1 MRIFVTGASGWIGS
15 AVVPELISAGHQV
28 LGLARSD
35 ASAKAVAD
43 MGAEVLRGD
52 LNDTGVLRAGAL
64 DSDGVIHLA
73 FVVPS
78 VSEAAT
84 RTDAKAIETFAAGLA
99 GSGKPLVISG
109 ATLVDARPTRDRTRR
124 THRRRDPSRPA
135 SPTCR
140 PPSPPQSRG
149 VRSCL
154 VMLPRS
160 VHGQGERHGFIPQL
174 IAMARAKGVSGYI
187 GDGTSRW
194 PAVHVKDAASLY
206 RLAIEQAP
214 AGAVLN
220 AVGDEGVPVRE
231 IAEAIGRHLNLPA
244 RSLPAEEFERHA
256 RAPAQHR
263 HARLQHHHP
272 GAPGL
277 EAHPPRPHRGHR
289 TGPLLHLT
297 SPGQQARQR
306 PGPASA
312 VPASL
317 PMSERRRAVSRED
330 SRCCPIGP

>member
-35 ASAKAVAD
+35 AAAHTVAD
-43 MGAEVLRGD
+43 LGAEVLRGD
-52 LNDTGVLRAGAL
+52 LNDTDVLRAGAL

-78 VSEAAT
+78 VTEAAT
-84 RTDAKAIETFAAGLA
+84 QTDARAVETLTSSLA
-99 GSGKPLVISG
+99 GSGQPLVVSG
-109 ATLVDARPTRDRTRR
+109 ATLVTPG
-124 THRRRDPSRPA
+124 RPA
-135 SPTCR
+135 TERDELIAAGPIAARITNM
-140 PPSPPQSRG
+140 QGALAAAGRG

-174 IAMARAKGVSGYI
+174 IATARAKGVSGYI
-187 GDGTSRW
+187 GDGSSRW
-194 PAVHVKDAASLY
+194 PAVHMRDAASLY
-206 RLAIEQAP
+206 RLAVEQAP

-244 RSLPAEEFERHA
+244 RSLPPEKFGGMLVPLLSTDM
-256 RAPAQHR
+256 PASSIITQE
-263 HARLQHHHP
+263 LLGWKPTHP
-272 GAPGL
+272 GLIADIDQ
-277 EAHPPRPHRGHR
+277 GHYF
-289 TGPLLHLT
+289 
-297 SPGQQARQR
+297 S
-306 PGPASA
+306 
-312 VPASL
+312 
-317 PMSERRRAVSRED
+317 
-330 SRCCPIGP
+330 

>member
-1 MRIFVTGASGWIGS
+1 VRIFVTGASGWIGS

-35 ASAKAVAD
+35 ASAKTVAGL
-43 MGAEVLRGD
+43 GAEVLRGD
-52 LNDTGVLRAGAL
+52 LTDTGVLRAGTL

-84 RTDAKAIETFAAGLA
+84 RTDAMAIETFAAGLA
-99 GSGKPLVISG
+99 GSGKPLLISG
-109 ATLVDARPTRDRTRR
+109 ATLVTPG
-124 THRRRDPSRPA
+124 RPA
-135 SPTCR
+135 TERDELIAAGPIAARITNMQAALASADK
-140 PPSPPQSRG
+140 G

-160 VHGQGERHGFIPQL
+160 VHGQGDRHGFVPQL
-174 IAMARAKGVSGYI
+174 IAAARAKGVAGYL

-214 AGAVLN
+214 AGSVLN

-244 RSLPAEEFERHA
+244 RPLPAEEFSGMLA
-256 RAPAQHR
+256 RILSTDMPASSAITQE
-263 HARLQHHHP
+263 LLGWKPTHP
-272 GAPGL
+272 GL
-277 EAHPPRPHRGHR
+277 IEDIDQGHYF
-289 TGPLLHLT
+289 
-297 SPGQQARQR
+297 
-306 PGPASA
+306 
-312 VPASL
+312 
-317 PMSERRRAVSRED
+317 
-330 SRCCPIGP
+330 I

>member
-43 MGAEVLRGD
+43 MGADVLRGD
-52 LNDTGVLRAGAL
+52 LNDADILRAGAL

-73 FVVPS
+73 FIPGRPGF
-78 VSEAAT
+78 EAAVLA
-84 RTDAKAIETFAAGLA
+84 DAAAIETFAAALA
-99 GSGKPLVISG
+99 GSGKPMLISG
-109 ATLVDARPTRDRTRR
+109 ATIATPGRPSTERDELIAAGPIAARITNMQAALAAAD
-124 THRRRDPSRPA
+124 
-135 SPTCR
+135 
-140 PPSPPQSRG
+140 RG

-160 VHGQGERHGFIPQL
+160 VHGEGERHGFIPQL
-174 IAMARAKGVSGYI
+174 IAAARAKGVSGYI

-244 RSLPAEEFERHA
+244 RSLPAEEFGGMLVPLLSTDM
-256 RAPAQHR
+256 PASSTITQE
-263 HARLQHHHP
+263 LLGWKPTHP
-272 GAPGL
+272 GL
-277 EAHPPRPHRGHR
+277 IEDIEQGHYF
-289 TGPLLHLT
+289 
-297 SPGQQARQR
+297 
-306 PGPASA
+306 
-312 VPASL
+312 
-317 PMSERRRAVSRED
+317 
-330 SRCCPIGP
+330 I

>member
-52 LNDTGVLRAGAL
+52 LNDTDVLRAGTL

-84 RTDAKAIETFAAGLA
+84 RTDAKAIETFATSLA
-99 GSGKPLVISG
+99 GSGKPLLISG
-109 ATLVDARPTRDRTRR
+109 ATLVTPG
-124 THRRRDPSRPA
+124 RPA
-135 SPTCR
+135 TERDELIAAGPIAARITNMQAAL
-140 PPSPPQSRG
+140 PAADRG

-160 VHGQGERHGFIPQL
+160 VHGQGERHGFVPQL
-174 IAMARAKGVSGYI
+174 IAAAWAKGVSGYI

-206 RLAIEQAP
+206 RLAIERAP

-244 RSLPAEEFERHA
+244 RSLPAEEFGGMLVPLLSTDM
-256 RAPAQHR
+256 PASSAITQE
-263 HARLQHHHP
+263 LLDWKPTHP
-272 GAPGL
+272 GL
-277 EAHPPRPHRGHR
+277 IEDIEQGHYF
-289 TGPLLHLT
+289 
-297 SPGQQARQR
+297 
-306 PGPASA
+306 
-312 VPASL
+312 
-317 PMSERRRAVSRED
+317 
-330 SRCCPIGP
+330 I

>member
-52 LNDTGVLRAGAL
+52 LNDTDVLRAGTL

-84 RTDAKAIETFAAGLA
+84 RTDATAIDTFAAGLA

-109 ATLVDARPTRDRTRR
+109 ATLVTPG
-124 THRRRDPSRPA
+124 RPA
-135 SPTCR
+135 TERDELIAAGPIAARITNM
-140 PPSPPQSRG
+140 QAALEAADTG
-149 VRSCL
+149 ARSGL

-160 VHGQGERHGFIPQL
+160 VHGQGERHGFVPQL
-174 IAMARAKGVSGYI
+174 IAAARAKGVSGYI

-244 RSLPAEEFERHA
+244 GSLPAEEFGGMLVRILGTDM
-256 RAPAQHR
+256 PASSTITR
-263 HARLQHHHP
+263 ELLGWNPTHP
-272 GAPGL
+272 GL
-277 EAHPPRPHRGHR
+277 IEDIEQGHYF
-289 TGPLLHLT
+289 
-297 SPGQQARQR
+297 
-306 PGPASA
+306 
-312 VPASL
+312 
-317 PMSERRRAVSRED
+317 
-330 SRCCPIGP
+330 I

>member
-15 AVVPELISAGHQV
+15 AVVPELIRAGHQV

-35 ASAKAVAD
+35 TSAKAVAD

-52 LNDTGVLRAGAL
+52 LNDIDVLQAGAV

-78 VSEAAT
+78 VTEAAT
-84 RTDAKAIETFAAGLA
+84 RTDAGAIEALATGLA

-109 ATLVDARPTRDRTRR
+109 ATLVRPG
-124 THRRRDPSRPA
+124 RPA
-135 SPTCR
+135 TERDEIIAAGPIAARIANMRAALATADT
-140 PPSPPQSRG
+140 G
-149 VRSCL
+149 VRPCL

-174 IAMARAKGVSGYI
+174 IAMARARGVSGYI

-214 AGAVLN
+214 AGAVLT
-220 AVGDEGVPVRE
+220 AVGDEGVPIRE

-244 RSLPAEEFERHA
+244 RSLPVGEYQGMLVYLLSTDM
-256 RAPAQHR
+256 PASSAITQE
-263 HARLQHHHP
+263 LLDWKPTHP
-272 GAPGL
+272 GL
-277 EAHPPRPHRGHR
+277 VEDIEQGHYF
-289 TGPLLHLT
+289 T
-297 SPGQQARQR
+297 
-306 PGPASA
+306 
-312 VPASL
+312 
-317 PMSERRRAVSRED
+317 
-330 SRCCPIGP
+330 

>member
-15 AVVPELISAGHQV
+15 AIVPELIGAGHQV

-35 ASAKAVAD
+35 ASAKTVAD
-43 MGAEVLRGD
+43 MGAEVLRGELD
-52 LNDTGVLRAGAL
+52 DTDVLRAGTL

-78 VSEAAT
+78 VSEEAT
-84 RTDAKAIETFAAGLA
+84 RTDAKAIETFVTGLA
-99 GSGKPLVISG
+99 GSGKPLVVSG
-109 ATLVDARPTRDRTRR
+109 ATLVTPG
-124 THRRRDPSRPA
+124 RPA
-135 SPTCR
+135 TERDKLVAAGPIAARITNM
-140 PPSPPQSRG
+140 QAALAAADRG

-160 VHGQGERHGFIPQL
+160 VHGQGDRHGFVPQL
-174 IAMARAKGVSGYI
+174 IAAARAKGVSGYI
-187 GDGTSRW
+187 GDGASRW

-244 RSLPAEEFERHA
+244 RSLPAEAFAGMLVRLLSTDM
-256 RAPAQHR
+256 PASSTITQE
-263 HARLQHHHP
+263 LLGWEPTHP
-272 GAPGL
+272 GL
-277 EAHPPRPHRGHR
+277 IEDIEQGHYF
-289 TGPLLHLT
+289 
-297 SPGQQARQR
+297 
-306 PGPASA
+306 
-312 VPASL
+312 V
-317 PMSERRRAVSRED
+317 
-330 SRCCPIGP
+330 